1 MMWMP
6 YICVIAF
13 AIAAVAPR
21 YRRTALI
28 MCGAFA
34 LDIPLALI
42 SEGLHPYLI
51 VTQVAYYDGLTL
63 VLLLLYGSK
72 GAIWQS
78 EVLRIA
84 LAVNIICL
92 VDLLTGWDL
101 IHSVYMEAILIVNIL
116 AILMMGGA
124 YGDIIRI
131 FRGRMGRY
139 RLRGVIRPTVS
150 VVEHCQVDEG
160 SS

>member
-1 MMWMP
+1 MTWMP

-13 AIAAVAPR
+13 AVAAFAPR
-21 YRRTALI
+21 YQRTALI

-34 LDIPLALI
+34 LDIPLALH
-42 SEGLHPYLI
+42 SGGLHSYLI
-51 VTQVAYYDGLTL
+51 VTQAGYYDALTV
-63 VLLLLYGSK
+63 VLLFLYGSK
-72 GAIWQS
+72 GATWQA

-92 VDLLTGWDL
+92 LDLLTGWDL
-101 IHSVYMEAILIVNIL
+101 IYSVYMEAILIVNIL
-116 AILMMGGA
+116 AIIVVGGA

-131 FRGRMGRY
+131 LGRRMGRY
-139 RLRGVIRPTVS
+139 RLRGVIRPAVS
-150 VVEHCQVDEG
+150 VVEHRQVDEG